1 MKSSAKE
8 RLSLVN
14 EHLKSADDGTSQT
27 AKAGGSVSRTLTF
40 RNRDDYKYFLS
51 IQSRCARAN
60 ITLKKDADT
69 RAIHVDRWSDN
80 DQYGH
85 INNSVYYFYID
96 TVVNEYL
103 LKYCGLDP
111 LDTSNTKPKHLVAS
125 SWATFYASAAYPSLF
140 HVGLCITK
148 IGRSSVAYR
157 LGIFEGDQTEACVV
171 GGYTHVFIDPVH
183 RRPVKELPSWMRA
196 GMEPIL
202 MPQP

>member
-1 MKSSAKE
+1 MKPNAKE
-8 RLSLVN
+8 RLSLIN
-14 EHLKSADDGTSQT
+14 EHLKSTHENASDSPGPS
-27 AKAGGSVSRTLTF
+27 SRASLPSTF
-40 RNRDDYKYFLS
+40 RNRNDYKYFLS
-51 IQSRCARAN
+51 IQS
-60 ITLKKDADT
+60 
-69 RAIHVDRWSDN
+69 RWSDN

-103 LKYCGLDP
+103 LKHCGLDP

-157 LGIFEGDQTEACVV
+157 LGIFEGDQSEACVV
-171 GGYTHVFIDPVH
+171 GGYTHVFIDPIR
-183 RRPVKELPSWMRA
+183 RRPLKELPSWMRA
-196 GMEPIL
+196 GMEPII
-202 MPQP
+202 MPQSK